1 MTKLETGRKNDRIV
15 KAKVITEEI
24 IFHGEKITREKV
36 EKIWN
41 IPKIITNDIGFQLM
55 FGFNPPTMHSSGK
68 FRGIEEYRLD
78 NKY

>member
-15 KAKVITEEI
+15 KDKVITEKI
-24 IFHGEKITREKV
+24 IFRGEKITRERV

-41 IPKIITNDIGFQLM
+41 IPKVITNDIGFQLM
-55 FGFNPPTMHSSGK
+55 FGFNPPTINSSGK
-68 FRGIEEYRLD
+68 FRGIEEHILD

>member
-1 MTKLETGRKNDRIV
+1 MTKIGKGRKTDKIV
-15 KAKVITEEI
+15 KPKIITEKI
-24 IFHGEKITREKV
+24 IFRGEKITRERV
-36 EKIWN
+36 EKVWN
-41 IPKIITNDIGFQLM
+41 IPKVITNDIGFQLM